1 MLMKAATSC
10 LVVVDVQERLL
21 PAMAEPARVVRNC
34 ARLMQAAHRLEV
46 PTLVSEQYPQGIGAT
61 VAELRALA
69 PADSVLEKLHFSCGD
84 DAAFAAR
91 LEATR
96 RRQVVVA
103 GIESH
108 VCVLQSCLRFLQ
120 QGYEVF
126 VVADACS
133 SRDPANVELA
143 MARLRAAGVGVVG
156 TEMVLFEWLH
166 RAGTAEFKDLMK
178 LIK

>member
-1 MLMKAATSC
+1 MLMKAAASC

-21 PAMAEPARVVRNC
+21 PAMADPAAVVRNC
-34 ARLMQAAHRLEV
+34 ASLMQGARRLDV
-46 PTLVSEQYPQGIGAT
+46 PILVSEQYPQGIGGT

-69 PADSVLEKLHFSCGD
+69 PADSVLEKIHFSCGE
-84 DAAFAAR
+84 DAAFMAR

-96 RRQVVVA
+96 RRQVMVA

-108 VCVLQSCLRFLQ
+108 VCVLQSCLRFREL
-120 QGYEVF
+120 GYEIF

-133 SRDPANVELA
+133 SRDSRNAELA
-143 MARLRAAGVGVVG
+143 FARLRAAGVGVVG

-166 RAGTAEFKDLMK
+166 RAGTAEFKDLLK